1 MSAVRRVV
9 ATFLLA
15 GSGVVLGS
23 ACADEQIVL
32 ATLPPGF
39 DGGMAGD
46 PKRCV
51 DNNGCSP
58 KELCARTSCGDVA
71 GSCELAPLL
80 CDEDARPVC
89 GCDGVTYWND
99 CLRRAAGVTSK
110 SPGECGYSARNCGRG
125 AHAPPAGPGMEC
137 PEGTYCARLLLND
150 GPPDFCSGDA
160 SGTCWAL
167 PAVCP
172 EHGGP
177 DRWIKCGTMKGVCTS
192 SCDAI
197 RSGAPFKRATACP

>member
-1 MSAVRRVV
+1 MSAVRRAAITLV
-9 ATFLLA
+9 LA
-15 GSGVVLGS
+15 GSGALLDS

-39 DGGMAGD
+39 DGGTAVD

-51 DNNGCSP
+51 DSNGCSA
-58 KELCARTSCGDVA
+58 KELCARATCGDVA

-89 GCDGVTYWND
+89 GCDGITYWND
-99 CLRRAAGVTSK
+99 CLRRAAGVTSMI
-110 SPGECGYSARNCGRG
+110 PGECGYNARKCGRG
-125 AHAPPAGPGMEC
+125 GHGPAPGSDMGC
-137 PEGTYCARLLLND
+137 SDGTYCARLLPND
-150 GPPDFCSGDA
+150 GPPDFCSDDA
-160 SGTCWAL
+160 PGTCWAL

-177 DRWIKCGTMKGVCTS
+177 DRWLACGTAKGACTS

-197 RSGAPFKRATACP
+197 RSGAVYKRAKACP